1 LKFSI
6 YLDEGAEQKVFFDDE
21 KSKVYKLNY
30 AIFYVNWTQY
40 LESLMIH
47 NILFP
52 ETKYEIE
59 GFLKIN
65 TTIYAVVSQSY
76 ILPSERTDI
85 EMVRRYMNAKGFVIK
100 RKNDYVHSEL
110 GLIIEDLH
118 EENVLVRDGT
128 LFFIDTVMYLK

>member
-1 LKFSI
+1 MCIRDS
-6 YLDEGAEQKVFFDDE
+6 
-21 KSKVYKLNY
+21 
-30 AIFYVNWTQY
+30 
-40 LESLMIH
+40 
-47 NILFP
+47 
-52 ETKYEIE
+52 
-59 GFLKIN
+59 
-65 TTIYAVVSQSY
+65 IYAVVSQSY